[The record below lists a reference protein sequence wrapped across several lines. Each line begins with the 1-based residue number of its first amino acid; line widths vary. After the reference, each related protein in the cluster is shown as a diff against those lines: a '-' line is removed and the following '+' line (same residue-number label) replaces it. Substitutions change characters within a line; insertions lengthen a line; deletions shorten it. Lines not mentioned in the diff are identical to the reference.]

1 MGEELVQITVQC
13 KCHILIQFQV
23 LAHPL
28 EVSHILFG
36 DFCDLSAFVFAELEG
51 AHQHRGLGQL
61 CEGLHRVLP
70 LKLRRSS
77 LYQLRK
83 QEFHHQ
89 HIPDRIVG
97 FDRDTKVVG
106 FFLFCLV
113 EPQCIAEVLQAVVGH
128 IGVEVFGASEGVDE
142 GVGIFKTLFCEH
154 IQVEVD
160 VVCDEEVLCTVKL
173 VDLGSELGLAER
185 RFAFDDLRGDVVHL
199 HRFEADR
206 YLTAAELI
214 IDLYL
219 LFAVD
224 DHRAD
229 LNDAVLF
236 LVSRGFRVKEYIKC
250 HKLSSVYNWFNEEL
264 YNHKTQKDIILP
276 DLRSMGERMDAN
288 AQLIEHMM
296 NPQNYGSIENA
307 DAQGIGKN
315 PENGEKV
322 LIHLRVKEEAGK
334 PVIEDIKFQAIGCS
348 TTVVAGSIITTEAK
362 GADFDRAEDIVAFT
376 LGMLDRVPPEEAACS
391 EMVAVALKAAMD
403 VYTQRQIDPDYPVI
417 SYKIKNSCE
426 IPEETGEKQ

>member
-1 MGEELVQITVQC
+1 MQVTVQR
-13 KCHILIQFQV
+13 KRHILIEFEV

-28 EVSHILFG
+28 QVSHILFG
-36 DFCDLSAFVFAELEG
+36 HLGDLSAFVFTELEG
-51 AHQHRGLGQL
+51 THEYRGLGEF
-61 CEGLHRVLP
+61 CEYLHRVLP
-70 LKLRRSS
+70 LKLHRRT
-77 LYQLRK
+77 LYQLRE

-89 HIPDRIVG
+89 HIPDRIVCL
-97 FDRDTKVVG
+97 DRDTKVVCLL
-106 FFLFCLV
+106 LFCLV
-113 EPQCIAEVLQAVVGH
+113 EPQCIAEILQAVVGH
-128 IGVEVFGASEGVDE
+128 FRVEVFGASEGIDE
-142 GVGIFKTLFCEH
+142 GVGILKTLFFQH
-154 IQVEVD
+154 IEIEVD
-160 VVCDEEVLCTVKL
+160 VVGDKEVLRAVEL
-173 VDLGSELGLAER
+173 FDPFSESGLAER
-185 RFAFDDLRGDVVHL
+185 RFVFDDLGGDVVHL

-206 YLTAAELI
+206 HLTAAEFI

-229 LNDAVLF
+229 LYDAVLF
-236 LVSRGFRVKEYIKC
+236 LVSRGFCVKEYIEC
-250 HKLSSVYNWFNEEL
+250 HQLSSVYNWFNEEL

-322 LIHLRVKEEAGK
+322 LIHLKVKEESGK

-348 TTVVAGSIITTEAK
+348 TTVVAGSLITTEAK
-362 GADFDRAEDIVAFT
+362 GADFDRAEDIVAYT
-376 LGMLDRVPPEEAACS
+376 LGMLERVPPEEAACS

-403 VYTQRQIDPDYPVI
+403 VYIRRQTEPDFPII

-426 IPEETGEKQ
+426 IPEESGDNQ